1 MDLVA
6 HLNAKD
12 GRAGNIDVAG
22 IDQRTHVLVEERQQQ
37 DADMRTVDVCIGHD
51 DDLVVA
57 RLGDIEVAA
66 VAGTRRDAAADRGN
80 QRLDGV
86 TRERAM
92 VTNAFDVQNLA
103 AQGQNRLDVS
113 ATAVLG
119 RTACRVALYDEEL
132 GQLGIA
138 HRAVGELTGQGRRLE
153 QALAAGRLARL
164 AGGIARL
171 AGLLRLL
178 DDLASGLRVLLEV
191 IGKAVGHD
199 LERQRAH
206 IGAAELGL
214 GLALK
219 LRIGQLDRDN
229 GRKALAH
236 IVAGQIGVFFLEQVL
251 LARIV
256 VDHAGERGAEA
267 LKVHAAL
274 GGVDVVGKRHDVLAV
289 AAIPLQGNLDLA
301 HLGHRRVR
309 VRFALD
315 VDGLLKGLG
324 DVLALVEELDEVDD
338 AALVAKLLHVGSRFA
353 LVGQHDFEVLIE
365 ERRLLQTVVQRIE
378 IVDAGLEDLVVGP
391 EGDGGARRIRGAHD
405 LHLLNGLAAR
415 ELHLVGVAVAT
426 NLNDHALGQCV
437 DDGDANAVQAAR
449 NLIGRVIELTAGVQD
464 RHDDL
469 ERRDLFNRVLVDGD
483 AAPVVDDRDG
493 VVGVDRHLDLGAE
506 TGHGLVDGVVNDLP
520 HQVMQTAGAR
530 RADIHARALTNGLET
545 FENLN
550 LAAIVIVFVCH
561 TSSFSQE
568 NVYSLTS
575 LS

>member
-12 GRAGNIDVAG
+12 GRARDVHVAG
-22 IDQRTHVLVEERQQQ
+22 VNQRAHVLVEERQQQ
-37 DADMRTVDVCIGHD
+37 NADMRTVDICIGHD

-57 RLGDIEVAA
+57 GLGDIKVAA
-66 VAGTRRDAAADRGN
+66 VAGARRDAAADRGDEG
-80 QRLDGV
+80 LDGV
-86 TRERAM
+86 ARERTMIAH
-92 VTNAFDVQNLA
+92 ALDVQNLA

-138 HRAVGELTGQGRRLE
+138 HRAVSELTGQRRRLE

-164 AGGIARL
+164 AGGVARL
-171 AGLLRLL
+171 AGLLGLL
-178 DDLASGLRVLLEV
+178 DDLTSGLGMLLEV

-219 LRIGQLDRDN
+219 LRIGQFDRDN

-236 IVAGQIGVFFLEQVL
+236 IVAGQVGVFFLEQVL

-267 LKVHAAL
+267 LEVHAAL

-289 AAIPLQGNLDLA
+289 AAIPLQGHLDLA

-309 VRFALD
+309 IRFALD

-338 AALVAKLLHVGSRFA
+338 AALVAKLLHVGSRLA
-353 LVGQHDFEVLIE
+353 LVGQHNLKVLIE

-391 EGDGGARRIRGAHD
+391 EGDGGAR
-405 LHLLNGLAAR
+405 
-415 ELHLVGVAVAT
+415 
-426 NLNDHALGQCV
+426 
-437 DDGDANAVQAAR
+437 
-449 NLIGRVIELTAGVQD
+449 
-464 RHDDL
+464 
-469 ERRDLFNRVLVDGD
+469 
-483 AAPVVDDRDG
+483 
-493 VVGVDRHLDLGAE
+493 
-506 TGHGLVDGVVNDLP
+506 
-520 HQVMQTAGAR
+520 
-530 RADIHARALTNGLET
+530 
-545 FENLN
+545 
-550 LAAIVIVFVCH
+550 
-561 TSSFSQE
+561 
-568 NVYSLTS
+568 
-575 LS
+575 